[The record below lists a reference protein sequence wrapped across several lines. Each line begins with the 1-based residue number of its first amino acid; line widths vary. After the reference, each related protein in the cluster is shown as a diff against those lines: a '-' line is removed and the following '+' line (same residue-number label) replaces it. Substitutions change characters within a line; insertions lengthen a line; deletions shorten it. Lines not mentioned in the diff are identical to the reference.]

1 MMTMYPVIVPTNTG
15 SNSNTSLVQECIE
28 AEENS
33 DILKKYISQEEL
45 SEEEKDRIVECVD
58 GKREIGNIVAGVA
71 IAVVALVVLAMIVFA
86 VWCFIA
92 TR

>member
-1 MMTMYPVIVPTNTG
+1 MTMYPIILPVNTN
-15 SNSNTSLVQECIE
+15 SNSDISLVQECIE
-28 AEENS
+28 SEGNS

-58 GKREIGNIVAGVA
+58 GKREIGNTVAGVV
-71 IAVVALVVLAMIVFA
+71 IAVIALVVLAMIVFA